1 MNNIQFIGDNMKSFH
16 LVCTLFIVTTLVLTA
31 CGSPATQTPH
41 AALSQTT
48 LTVAG
53 SGGAATVLKY
63 LAEAYSQQHSEV
75 SFEFLSGSSSGGGVK
90 GVLDSTLDLGTLSRP
105 PKDSE
110 LASGIEY
117 ITISIDR
124 IVIAASSD
132 LSISGLTSQQVKD
145 IFLGDITN
153 WSAVGGP
160 DVSINVFVRDEEES
174 STQVLR
180 KELFGDEDFAAGSV
194 VFTSDGELRTALS
207 DAANTITFLGYSGIR
222 LSDANIH
229 TLAIDGKD
237 PADLSSDY
245 PYTRPMGI
253 AYLPS
258 NAAKVQ
264 PFLDF
269 ISSPEAFALLAEK
282 GINPPE

>member
-1 MNNIQFIGDNMKSFH
+1 MKSFY
-16 LVCTLFIVTTLVLTA
+16 LVSTLLIVVALTLTA
-31 CGSPATQTPH
+31 CGSPATPTPQ
-41 AALSQTT
+41 ALPKTT
-48 LTVAG
+48 LTIAG
-53 SGGAATVLKY
+53 SGGAASVLKY
-63 LAEAYSQQHSEV
+63 LAGAYGEQHSEM

-90 GVLDSTLDLGTLSRP
+90 GVLDGTLDLGTMSRP

-117 ITISIDR
+117 IVISIDR
-124 IVIAASSD
+124 IVIATSSD
-132 LSISGLTSQQVKD
+132 LSINGLTSQQVKD
-145 IFLGDITN
+145 IFLGNITN

-160 DVSINVFVRDEEES
+160 DGAINVFVRDEEES

-180 KELFGDEDFAAGSV
+180 KELFGDGNFAAGSV
-194 VFTSDGELRTALS
+194 VFTSDGDLRAALS
-207 DAANTITFLGYSGIR
+207 NTTNTITFLGYSGIR
-222 LSDANIH
+222 LSDADIR

-237 PADLSSDY
+237 PADLNSDY
-245 PYTRPMGI
+245 PYVRPMGV

-258 NAAKVQ
+258 NVSKFQ

-269 ISSPEAFALLAEK
+269 ISSPESYALLAEK

>member
-1 MNNIQFIGDNMKSFH
+1 MKSFY
-16 LVCTLFIVTTLVLTA
+16 LVSTLLIVVALTLTA
-31 CGSPATQTPH
+31 CGSPATPTPQ
-41 AALSQTT
+41 ALPKTT
-48 LTVAG
+48 LTIAG
-53 SGGAATVLKY
+53 SGGAASVLKY
-63 LAEAYSQQHSEV
+63 LAGAYGEQHSEM

-90 GVLDSTLDLGTLSRP
+90 GVLDGTLDLGTMSRP

-117 ITISIDR
+117 IVISIDR
-124 IVIAASSD
+124 IVIATSSD
-132 LSISGLTSQQVKD
+132 LSINGLTSQQVKD
-145 IFLGDITN
+145 IFLGNITN

-160 DVSINVFVRDEEES
+160 DGAINVFVRDEEES

-180 KELFGDEDFAAGSV
+180 KELFGDGNFAAGSV
-194 VFTSDGELRTALS
+194 VFTSDGDLRTALS
-207 DAANTITFLGYSGIR
+207 NTTNTITFLGYSGIR
-222 LSDANIH
+222 LSDADIR

-237 PADLSSDY
+237 PADLNSDY
-245 PYTRPMGI
+245 PYVRPMGV

-258 NAAKVQ
+258 NVSKFQ

-269 ISSPEAFALLAEK
+269 ISSPESYALLAEK